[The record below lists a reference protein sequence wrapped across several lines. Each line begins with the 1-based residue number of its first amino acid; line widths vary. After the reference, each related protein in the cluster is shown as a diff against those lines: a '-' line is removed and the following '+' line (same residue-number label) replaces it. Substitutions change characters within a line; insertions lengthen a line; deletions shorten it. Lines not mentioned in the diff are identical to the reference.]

1 MAQKVIAM
9 DVRMASALAPG
20 LVSDVKAYCQEQG
33 IARSTFYKYR
43 ARFLLDGIDGLEKR
57 STRPHRSPHAIS
69 PAMTELLVLT
79 RKELLRDGCDAGA
92 AAILDVLT
100 AQDRLAEWNLGPEE
114 RWPAAATVHR
124 LLVREGL
131 VEPAPAKRP
140 KSSRCRFTYPRPNEC
155 WQSDWTHWQL
165 ADGTPVAIAGT
176 LDDHSRLMPGLR
188 CGLGDGDNELV
199 WDTMLE
205 AISRYGIPAM
215 SLTDNGLCYSMARRG
230 TGEAAFEANLRML
243 GTVTITSTPYHP
255 QTCGKIERFWQT
267 LKKWLRA
274 RPAPRSIE
282 ELQAL
287 LEEFRTYYNERRR
300 HSAIGRRTPL
310 EVWAAGPKAQP
321 ASSPLPAPVDVL
333 HLLTQDSG
341 NLEVGP
347 WVIGLGRRYAWRR
360 ISVIR
365 QGQTLSLFEHTQ
377 HLASWSITNPSKT
390 YQSAPTPRNPTG
402 RRRSTASS
410 AP

>member
-9 DVRMASALAPG
+9 DVKMASALAPG
-20 LVSDVKAYCQEQG
+20 VISDVKAYCAEQG

-43 ARFLLDGIDGLEKR
+43 ERFLLEGVDGLEKR
-57 STRPHRSPHAIS
+57 STRPHRSPKALS
-69 PAMTELLVLT
+69 PAMTELLVLK

-92 AAILDVLT
+92 AAILDVLM
-100 AQDRLAEWNLGPEE
+100 ALDRDPGWELDPEE
-114 RWPAAATVHR
+114 PWPAAATVHR
-124 LLVREGL
+124 LLVRQGL

-140 KSSRCRFTYPRPNEC
+140 RSSLCRFTYPRPNDC

-176 LDDHSRLMPGLR
+176 LDDHSRLMAALD
-188 CGLGDGDNELV
+188 CGLGEGDTVLV

-205 AISRYGIPAM
+205 AIGRYGVPAM
-215 SLTDNGLCYSMARRG
+215 SLTDNGLCYSMARRSS
-230 TGEAAFEANLRML
+230 GEAVFEANLRQL

-274 RPAPRSIE
+274 RPAARTLE
-282 ELQAL
+282 QLQAML
-287 LEEFRTYYNERRR
+287 DDFGSYYNERRR

-310 EVWAAGPKAQP
+310 EVWSAGPKAQP

-341 NLEVGP
+341 NLEIGP
-347 WVIGLGRRYAWRR
+347 WVVGLGRRYAWRR

-365 QGQTLSLFEHTQ
+365 QDRTLSLFDHAE
-377 HLASWSITNPSKT
+377 HLATWTITNPGKT

-402 RRRSTASS
+402 RRRSKA
-410 AP
+410 